1 MSDWQRSQLQC
12 RHEGR
17 QHWLHAKQRTLS
29 ERQGPG
35 RERRPK
41 WRLLQGSKLSV
52 WMQNDRIFASL
63 VECVLRRSFSEHWR
77 KNGIDPRPTTY
88 QSRRPTRQGQTVDL
102 LSVRGPK
109 KKAEMLVGALP
120 ERVEPRKLSS
130 KESHHPRKITEQKKQ
145 DDSAIFR

>member
-17 QHWLHAKQRTLS
+17 QHWLHANQRTLS

-41 WRLLQGSKLSV
+41 WRLFQGSKLRV
-52 WMQNDRIFASL
+52 CMQNDGIFASL
-63 VECVLRRSFSEHWR
+63 VECVLRRSFSEDWR

-88 QSRRPTRQGQTVDL
+88 QSRRPTRQGQTVDRRRYGFDFSA
-102 LSVRGPK
+102 LSK
-109 KKAEMLVGALP
+109 KPFFPVKSITFSTTDLHDAGVLP
-120 ERVEPRKLSS
+120 V
-130 KESHHPRKITEQKKQ
+130 
-145 DDSAIFR
+145 